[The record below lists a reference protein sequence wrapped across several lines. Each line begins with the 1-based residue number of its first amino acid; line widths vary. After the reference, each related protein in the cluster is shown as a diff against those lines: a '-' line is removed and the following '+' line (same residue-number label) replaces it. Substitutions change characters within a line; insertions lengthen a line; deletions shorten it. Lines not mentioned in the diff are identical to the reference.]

1 MAAALKEALNLHAT
15 EPEKWKSICTAAAEA
30 RFLWS
35 DSAKQYIEKLYT
47 A

>member
-1 MAAALKEALNLHAT
+1 LHLHAT
-15 EPEKWKSICTAAAEA
+15 EPEKWKSICTAAEA

-35 DSAKQYIEKLYT
+35 DSAKQYIEKLY